1 MQSSAVDQKM
11 ELKQRVSSLNQAS
24 TVLNVSGISV
34 KTKIIIFVTILLII
48 ILCFYFYNKSSQPS
62 STTSAQTLKKMI
74 DTVKAGQVQLYLYS
88 PMSQELYMKDQNGD
102 YWDAGPGSQC
112 PTLVQNAIV
121 IKDVVQIFNC
131 NQIPSQYQSNCYPY
145 NNDPTKYV
153 PVTIQTAQDVESDI
167 VKNIKGPYTPTLTSC
182 FATSSPTS
190 SGTGGTGG
198 INPNLNPIN
207 ILQTKYQSFPD
218 YCQTKKD
225 EILEN
230 LKETALQL
238 GEMVAAAKV
247 VGSVAGEF
255 FAKWVILFW
264 ILPSIIHGTG
274 GQRMQGIVMG
284 SYVGVEQ
291 LVEYAT
297 KLISEKIAARTP
309 EQISKTVE
317 EADGQIAE
325 STTKE
330 LTEIGMDVL
339 LDSLN
344 AIFQILSKFMTIIG
358 VLMIAG
364 MIVDVFDPCSLNSG
378 NLAQANLD
386 DMKQGYEQAYTA
398 LTGGISYPTIWDA
411 SKICAYNL
419 DSSNYWKNCLTDAE
433 QKDPNNA
440 KYKDQMDADKKLL
453 LQYSKEYQNA
463 LTTNSQGESLQ
474 NGPMNIS
481 NQALQKIM
489 ETAVPEADWSALGS
503 ISKDDVTSVLP
514 QSLLLKNLDMLFTSG
529 NVIEAKY
536 VSQNWFIFLV
546 IIVIILAICFFL

>member
-1 MQSSAVDQKM
+1 MQSSTVGKKIG
-11 ELKQRVSSLNQAS
+11 LKEGVSSLNQVS
-24 TVLNVSGISV
+24 TPLNVSGISV
-34 KTKIIIFVTILLII
+34 KAKIIIFITILLII
-48 ILCFYFYNKSSQPS
+48 LLSFYFYKKSSQPS
-62 STTSAQTLKKMI
+62 PKTSDETLKKMI
-74 DTVKAGQVQLYLYS
+74 DTVKNGQVQLYLYS
-88 PMSQELYMKDQNGD
+88 PISQELYMKDQNGN

-112 PTLVQNAIV
+112 PALVQNAII

-167 VKNIKGPYTPTLTSC
+167 VKNIKGPYTPTITSC

-190 SGTGGTGG
+190 TGTGGTGG

-207 ILQTKYQSFPD
+207 ILQSKYQSFPD
-218 YCQTKKD
+218 YCQSKKD
-225 EILEN
+225 EILQN

-247 VGSVAGEF
+247 VGTVAGDF

-264 ILPSIIHGTG
+264 ILPSIINGTS

-284 SYVGVEQ
+284 SYIGVEQ

-309 EQISKTVE
+309 EQISNTAE
-317 EADGQIAE
+317 EADGQIVEATATELAE
-325 STTKE
+325 VGTSA
-330 LTEIGMDVL
+330 L
-339 LDSLN
+339 LETLN
-344 AIFQILSKFMTIIG
+344 MVFQVFSKCMTIIG

-378 NLAQANLD
+378 NMAQSNLD
-386 DMKQGYEQAYTA
+386 DMKQGYEHAYET
-398 LTGGISYPTIWDA
+398 LSGGISYPTIWDA

-419 DSSNYWKNCLTDAE
+419 DSANYWKNCLTDAE
-433 QKDPNNA
+433 QKDPSNA

-481 NQALQKIM
+481 NEALQKIL

-503 ISKDDVTSVLP
+503 ISKDDVKSILP
-514 QSLLLKNLDMLFTSG
+514 KSLLLKNVDMLFANG
-529 NVIEAKY
+529 NVIEAEY
-536 VSQNWFIFLV
+536 VSQHWFIFLLIV
-546 IIVIILAICFFL
+546 IIILAICFFL